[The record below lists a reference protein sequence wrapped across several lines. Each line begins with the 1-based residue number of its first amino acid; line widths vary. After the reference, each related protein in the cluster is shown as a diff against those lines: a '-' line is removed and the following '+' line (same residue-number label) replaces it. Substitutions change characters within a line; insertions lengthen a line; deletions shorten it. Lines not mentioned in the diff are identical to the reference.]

1 MAVVHVKRL
10 PLLENAAGQSA
21 GAPGSEDPA
30 LIKSNQ
36 DTKLGQAR
44 SEEPAPTKL
53 NDQHDAHV
61 MQVSARTMACRA
73 DHYRLV
79 ADLPRRAPGTA
90 R

>member
-1 MAVVHVKRL
+1 MKT
-10 PLLENAAGQSA
+10 
-21 GAPGSEDPA
+21 PGSVAPA

-36 DTKLGQAR
+36 DTKLGQTR

-73 DHYRLV
+73 DPYSI
-79 ADLPRRAPGTA
+79 G
-90 R
+90 